1 MKKMDNEIILGGIFG
16 AIAVAA
22 TIFEMAL
29 NGFEAVAVAGGIK
42 DISGTMVAVLVFIIA
57 IKQYI
62 KSKPK
67 KAFEDRMNYAL
78 DKWCSENSNMIV
90 RNKSIDGDA
99 YGIGMK
105 TDVRDFYRKVA
116 ITNKPGRFVQMPLIA
131 RENYENGNITLNFSL
146 NKSTFFSNIKDT
158 DLTPRFQELNDLFCG
173 LINYKFN
180 GFASAGGKNKEIKV
194 EIKQPIVTDADIAR
208 FIDVINTMY
217 QAYLVSANL
226 GD

>member
-1 MKKMDNEIILGGIFG
+1 
-16 AIAVAA
+16 
-22 TIFEMAL
+22 
-29 NGFEAVAVAGGIK
+29 
-42 DISGTMVAVLVFIIA
+42 
-57 IKQYI
+57 
-62 KSKPK
+62 
-67 KAFEDRMNYAL
+67 
-78 DKWCSENSNMIV
+78 
-90 RNKSIDGDA
+90 
-99 YGIGMK
+99 MK

-116 ITNKPGRFVQMPLIA
+116 ITNKPGRFVQMPLVT